1 MNPFQIDIPVKVLFG
16 AGQLNRLHEQA
27 LPGKKALIVISSG
40 KSTRANGYLDR
51 TEKELAAAGA
61 ATEVFAGIQ
70 ANPTLESVG
79 KGAQAAR
86 AMGADMIV
94 ALGGGSVMDA
104 AKAIALMAVN
114 EGNLWDYVGSGTG
127 KGQKYAHR
135 ALPVI
140 AITTTAGTGSEVD
153 ATSVITNQETHEKIG
168 LKFPDL
174 YPCLAIVDPELMLT
188 VPPRLTAFQGFD
200 ALFHSLETYVNRKAN
215 LMSDMVAST
224 AIRNIGAF
232 LPRAVAQGDDVEART
247 HMAFANTL
255 SGYAMVLGGCTS
267 EHSLEHAMSAYHEAL
282 PHGAGLIMLSLAY
295 FGWMADHHVCDDRL
309 VDLARFLGRKDASR
323 PEEFLEALVFLQ
335 KACGVDGLKMSEY
348 GITPEEFPKMAEN
361 ATTAMKGLFLND
373 RMALTREDCVAVYQK
388 AYR

>member
-1 MNPFQIDIPVKVLFG
+1 MSFSFHVPTNLVFG
-16 AGQLNRLHEQA
+16 QGAIQKLHKQR
-27 LPGKKALIVISSG
+27 LPGKHALIVISSG
-40 KSTRANGYLDR
+40 KSTRANGYLDIVQDQL
-51 TEKELAAAGA
+51 TQAGVTYTVFDKILANPVLDNVMDGA
-61 ATEVFAGIQ
+61 AC
-70 ANPTLESVG
+70 
-79 KGAQAAR
+79 AR
-86 AMGADMIV
+86 ANGCDFV
-94 ALGGGSVMDA
+94 LGLGGGSSIDA

-127 KGQKYAHR
+127 KGKKYARR

-224 AIRNIGAF
+224 AIRNIGTF

-295 FGWMADHHVCDDRL
+295 FGWLAEHHVCDDRL

-323 PEEFLEALVFLQ
+323 PEDFLEALASLQ

-373 RMALTREDCVAVYQK
+373 RMPLSREDCVAVYQK

>member
-1 MNPFQIDIPVKVLFG
+1 MNPFQIDIPTKVLFG
-16 AGQLNRLHEQA
+16 AGQLNQLHGQE
-27 LPGKKALIVISSG
+27 LPGKKALIVISCG

-51 TEKELAAAGA
+51 TEKELAAAGV
-61 ATEVFAGIQ
+61 ATAVFDRIQ

-79 KGAQAAR
+79 QGARAAR
-86 AMGADMIV
+86 ELGADLIV

-127 KGQKYAHR
+127 KGQKHACR

-174 YPCLAIVDPELMLT
+174 YPFLAIVDPELMVM

-232 LPRAVAQGDDVEART
+232 LPQAVAQGSSLEART

-282 PHGAGLIMLSLAY
+282 PHGAGLIMVSLAY
-295 FGWMADHHVCDDRL
+295 FGWMAEHHVCDDRL
-309 VDLARFLGRKDASR
+309 TDLARFLGRKEAR
-323 PEEFLEALVFLQ
+323 GPEDFLAALADLQ
-335 KACGVDGLKMSEY
+335 KACGVDGLKMSDY
-348 GITPEEFPKMAEN
+348 GIAPDEFPKMAEN
-361 ATTAMKGLFLND
+361 AMTAMKGLFAND
-373 RMALTREDCVAVYQK
+373 RMALTREDCVAIYQK

>member
-1 MNPFQIDIPVKVLFG
+1 MSFSFHVPTNFVFG
-16 AGQLNRLHEQA
+16 RGAVQKLHKQR

-295 FGWMADHHVCDDRL
+295 FGWLADHHVCDDRL

-323 PEEFLEALVFLQ
+323 PEEFLEALASLQ